1 MIWPAEKAGSVSV
14 RTWPSMP
21 VMRSVK
27 GPEPKPPS
35 SLSVP
40 SVSRRSSKNSGWFAL
55 LTSTLVT
62 GTFGLR
68 TQKLVHQMLDA
79 VWNW

>member
-1 MIWPAEKAGSVSV
+1 MIWPAEKPVSGSV

-21 VMRSVK
+21 VIRSVK

-40 SVSRRSSKNSGWFAL
+40 SVSRRSSKKFAWLAL

-62 GTFGLR
+62 GIFGLR
-68 TQKLVHQMLDA
+68 TQQLVHGPDR
-79 VWNW
+79 